1 MSTPPDGPDPDGVI
15 DYPGHTDAMSESPR
29 DEMRDYRGR
38 GLLAGKRALITGG
51 DSGYRPSGS
60 GGLRER
66 GRRRRHRLPQRR
78 A

>member
-15 DYPGHTDAMSESPR
+15 DYPGHTEAMSESPR

-51 DSGYRPSGS
+51 DSGIGRAVV
-60 GGLRER
+60 GGFRER
-66 GRRRRHRLPQRR
+66 GRRCRDCLPERRG
-78 A
+78 